1 MKPVT
6 ENVTVGAEAPR
17 KDGGSPAGSVLLISL
32 LLVATFVVILNETIL
47 SVALPTLMVD
57 LDISAPTAQWL
68 TSGFLLTM
76 AILIPTTG
84 FILQRFAL
92 RSIYIAA
99 MAAFT
104 VGTLVAALAPGFEL
118 LMVARVIQAAGTAL
132 MIPLLMTTIL
142 TVVPEHS
149 RGRVMG
155 LVTIVIS
162 VAPAIGP
169 TVSGLILQSLSWRA
183 MFWIVLPIAAAV
195 TILGGIFVRNVT
207 EPRAAHL
214 DVISIPLSALGFGGI
229 VYGLSSIGESASG
242 HAPVPPWLPLTI
254 GVVSLALFV
263 VRQLKLVKKGRA
275 LLDLRTF
282 AVGSFR
288 LAVGLMGGF
297 MLTLF
302 GALILLPLYLQN
314 VLDKDVLTT
323 GLVLLPGGLVMG
335 LLGPLVG
342 GLYDKW
348 GARPLVLP
356 GAIAMSAGT
365 WMLATLDSESQLYT
379 VIIAHVILSAGIAFG
394 LTPLMT
400 SALGSLPPELYSHG
414 SATVSTVQ
422 QVAGAAGTALFI
434 TLMTRGTESS
444 FDDGSNA
451 VVANA
456 DGIHLAFL
464 VGGIMSVV
472 LVLAATMVRSAKRPA
487 AAEADVKPEHAVA
500 E

>member
-1 MKPVT
+1 MYEVT
-6 ENVTVGAEAPR
+6 ENVVVGAGVGAGQ
-17 KDGGSPAGSVLLISL
+17 KTDKTNSGSVLLISL

-47 SVALPTLMVD
+47 SVALPTLMTD
-57 LDISAPTAQWL
+57 LEITAATAQWL

-84 FILQRFAL
+84 YILQRFTL
-92 RSIYIAA
+92 RSVYIAA

-118 LMVARVIQAAGTAL
+118 LMVARVIQAAGTAM

-142 TVVPEHS
+142 SVVPAAS

-155 LVTIVIS
+155 LVSVAIS

-169 TVSGLILQSLSWRA
+169 TVSGLILQSMSWRA
-183 MFWIVLPIAAAV
+183 MFWIVLPISVAV
-195 TILGGIFVRNVT
+195 LVMGGIFVRNVT
-207 EPRAAHL
+207 EPRPAHL
-214 DVISIPLSALGFGGI
+214 DFVSVPLAALGFGGF
-229 VYGLSSIGESASG
+229 VYGLSSIGESAAG
-242 HAPVPPWLPLTI
+242 HAPVPPWVPLTV

-263 VRQLKLVKKGRA
+263 VRQQKLVSRGRA

-282 AVGSFR
+282 AIAPFR
-288 LAVGLMGGF
+288 LAVILMGGL

-323 GLVLLPGGLVMG
+323 GLVLLPGGLLMG
-335 LLGPLVG
+335 LLAPLVG
-342 GLYDKW
+342 GLFDRW

-356 GAIAMSAGT
+356 GTIAMSAGT
-365 WMLATLDSESQLYT
+365 WLLVTLDVNSEIYS
-379 VIIAHVILSAGIAFG
+379 VIIAHMILSAGIAFG

-414 SATVSTVQ
+414 SATVSTIQ

-434 TLMTRGTESS
+434 TLMTRGTESAL
-444 FDDGSNA
+444 DDGKDA
-451 VVANA
+451 VVASA
-456 DGIHLAFL
+456 DGVHLAFL
-464 VGGIMSVV
+464 VGGILSV
-472 LVLAATMVRSAKRPA
+472 LMIFAATMVRSTKRVVPTPSA
-487 AAEADVKPEHAVA
+487 
-500 E
+500 